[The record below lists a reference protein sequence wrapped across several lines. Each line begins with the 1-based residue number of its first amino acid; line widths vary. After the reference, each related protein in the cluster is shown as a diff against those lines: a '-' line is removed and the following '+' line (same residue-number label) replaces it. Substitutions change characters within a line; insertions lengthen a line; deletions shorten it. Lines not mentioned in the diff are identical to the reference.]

1 MKRAIIALF
10 AFVFLALSLDQAFAT
25 GQLGIT
31 PCTIAG
37 QPADLSYSGTSANR
51 QMGSCG
57 ETVIVWN
64 NTANDVRFRLGT
76 ASTTTAL
83 LTDLLLPA
91 HTFVTLNVGTARP
104 YFAVI
109 SAGSGTLQFIQGTA
123 GQ

>member
-1 MKRAIIALF
+1 MKKLLLI
-10 AFVFLALSLDQAFAT
+10 VSFLLCLIGPSFAT

-37 QPADLSYSGTSANR
+37 QPADLSYSSSSANR
-51 QMGSCG
+51 RMGTCG

-64 NTANDVRFRLGT
+64 NTANDVRFRLGS

-83 LTDLLLPA
+83 TTDLLLPA
-91 HTFVTLNVGTARP
+91 HTFVTLNVGTSGL

-109 SAGSGTLQFIQGTA
+109 SSGTGTLQFIQGTA